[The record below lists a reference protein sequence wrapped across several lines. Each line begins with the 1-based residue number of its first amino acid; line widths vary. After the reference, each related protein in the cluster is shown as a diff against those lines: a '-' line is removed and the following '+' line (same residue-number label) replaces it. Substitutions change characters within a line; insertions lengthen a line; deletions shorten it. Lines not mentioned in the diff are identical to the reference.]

1 MKNIDEI
8 LRYFPN
14 KIYQIFFNLFQ
25 ENSKIAEELQEI
37 RMRAERPIILK
48 LRERDLILQYNITQ
62 AEILQIVERLCEN
75 SIYAYKNQICEG
87 FITVK
92 GGHRIGLTG
101 SCVIENGKIINVKHI
116 SSLNFRIARE
126 VLNCSTRVLREVI
139 DIENKSIYNTILVAP
154 PGKGKT
160 TMLRDIIRRLSN
172 GIDEINFKGKTCGVV
187 DERGEIAAMYKG
199 IPQNDVGIRTD
210 IIENVEKNQGIH
222 MLIRTMAP
230 EIIACDEIGSKEDV
244 EAIHYALYSGVK
256 GIFTMHG
263 KNIEDIKNN
272 KQIYELIEN
281 REIQKVVFLQHYYLY
296 NLILCLHYQYVL
308 LISGLQSL
316 SFY

>member
-154 PGKGKT
+154 PGRGKT

-230 EIIACDEIGSKEDV
+230 EIIACDEIGSKDDV

-281 REIQKVVFLQHYYLY
+281 REIQKVVFL
-296 NLILCLHYQYVL
+296 
-308 LISGLQSL
+308 
-316 SFY
+316 

>member
-1 MKNIDEI
+1 MDEI

-14 KIYQIFFNLFQ
+14 KIYQIFSNLLQ
-25 ENSKIAEELQEI
+25 ENHQIANELQEI
-37 RMRAERPIILK
+37 RIRVDKPIILK
-48 LRERDLILQYNITQ
+48 LREKDLILQYNILQ

-87 FITVK
+87 FITIK
-92 GGHRIGLTG
+92 GGHRVGLTG
-101 SCVIENGKIINVKHI
+101 SCVIENGKITNIKYI
-116 SSLNFRIARE
+116 SSLNIRIARE
-126 VLNCSTRVLREVI
+126 VKNCSTRILREII
-139 DIENKSIYNTILVAP
+139 DIENKTIYNSIIVAP
-154 PGKGKT
+154 PGRGKT
-160 TMLRDIIRRLSN
+160 TILRDIIRRLSD
-172 GIDEINFKGKTCGVV
+172 GIEEINFRGKTCGVV

-199 IPQNDVGIRTD
+199 APQNDVGIRTD
-210 IIENVEKNQGIH
+210 IIENVNKNKGIH

-263 KNIEDIKNN
+263 KNVEDIKNN

-281 REIQKVVFLQHYYLY
+281 REIQKIIFL
-296 NLILCLHYQYVL
+296 
-308 LISGLQSL
+308 
-316 SFY
+316 

>member
-1 MKNIDEI
+1 MDEI

-14 KIYQIFFNLFQ
+14 KIYQIFSNLFQ
-25 ENSKIAEELQEI
+25 ENPQIANELQEI
-37 RMRAERPIILK
+37 RIRVDKPIILK
-48 LRERDLILQYNITQ
+48 LREKDLILQYNILQ

-87 FITVK
+87 FITIK
-92 GGHRIGLTG
+92 GGHRVGLTG
-101 SCVIENGKIINVKHI
+101 SCVIENGKITNIKYI
-116 SSLNFRIARE
+116 SSLNIRIARE
-126 VLNCSTRVLREVI
+126 VKNCSTRILREII
-139 DIENKSIYNTILVAP
+139 DIENKTIYNSIIVAP
-154 PGKGKT
+154 PGRGKT
-160 TMLRDIIRRLSN
+160 TILRDIIRRLSD
-172 GIDEINFKGKTCGVV
+172 GIEEINFRGKTCGVV

-199 IPQNDVGIRTD
+199 APQNDVGIRTD
-210 IIENVEKNQGIH
+210 IIENVSKNKGIH

-263 KNIEDIKNN
+263 KNVEDIKNN

-281 REIQKVVFLQHYYLY
+281 REIQKIIFL
-296 NLILCLHYQYVL
+296 
-308 LISGLQSL
+308 
-316 SFY
+316 

>member
-154 PGKGKT
+154 PGRGKT

-210 IIENVEKNQGIH
+210 IIENVSKNQGIH
-222 MLIRTMAP
+222 MLVRTMAP
-230 EIIACDEIGSKEDV
+230 EIIACDEIGSEEDV
-244 EAIHYALYSGVK
+244 EAIHYALFSGVK

-281 REIQKVVFLQHYYLY
+281 REIQKVVFL
-296 NLILCLHYQYVL
+296 
-308 LISGLQSL
+308 
-316 SFY
+316 

>member
-92 GGHRIGLTG
+92 GGHRVGLTG

-154 PGKGKT
+154 PGRGKT

-281 REIQKVVFLQHYYLY
+281 REIQKVVFL
-296 NLILCLHYQYVL
+296 
-308 LISGLQSL
+308 
-316 SFY
+316 

>member
-1 MKNIDEI
+1 MKDINEI

-14 KIYQIFFNLFQ
+14 NIYQIFSNLFK
-25 ENSKIAEELQEI
+25 ENSKIINEIQEI
-37 RMRAERPIILK
+37 RMRTNRPILLK
-48 LRERDLILQYNITQ
+48 LRERDLILQYNISQ
-62 AEILQIVERLCEN
+62 AEILQILERLCEN

-87 FITVK
+87 FITIK

-101 SCVIENGKIINVKHI
+101 SCVIENGKISNIKYI

-126 VLNCSTRVLREVI
+126 VLNCSTRVLREII
-139 DIENKSIYNTILVAP
+139 DIENKSIYNTIIVAP

-160 TMLRDIIRRLSN
+160 TILRDVIRRLSN
-172 GIDEINFKGKTCGVV
+172 GIEEINFRGKICGVV
-187 DERGEIAAMYKG
+187 DERGELAAMYKG

-210 IIENVEKNQGIH
+210 IIENVSKNQGIH
-222 MLIRTMAP
+222 MLVRTMAP

-272 KQIYELIEN
+272 RQIYELIEN
-281 REIQKVVFLQHYYLY
+281 REIQKVVFL
-296 NLILCLHYQYVL
+296 NAN
-308 LISGLQSL
+308 
-316 SFY
+316 

>member
-14 KIYQIFFNLFQ
+14 KIFQIFFNLFQ

-154 PGKGKT
+154 PGRGKT

-281 REIQKVVFLQHYYLY
+281 REIQKVVFL
-296 NLILCLHYQYVL
+296 
-308 LISGLQSL
+308 
-316 SFY
+316 

>member
-154 PGKGKT
+154 PGRGKT

-256 GIFTMHG
+256 GIFAMHG

-281 REIQKVVFLQHYYLY
+281 REIQKVVFL
-296 NLILCLHYQYVL
+296 
-308 LISGLQSL
+308 
-316 SFY
+316 

>member
-25 ENSKIAEELQEI
+25 ENNKIIEELQEI
-37 RMRAERPIILK
+37 RMRTDRPIILK
-48 LRERDLILQYNITQ
+48 LRERDLILQYNIPQ

-92 GGHRIGLTG
+92 GGHRVGLTG
-101 SCVIENGKIINVKHI
+101 SCVIENEKIINVKYI

-126 VLNCSTRVLREVI
+126 VLNCSTRVLREII

-160 TMLRDIIRRLSN
+160 TILRDIIRRLSN
-172 GIDEINFKGKTCGVV
+172 GLDEINFKGKTCGVV

-199 IPQNDVGIRTD
+199 VPQNDVGIRTD
-210 IIENVEKNQGIH
+210 IIENVTKNHGIH

-230 EIIACDEIGSKEDV
+230 EVIACDEIGSKEDV

-272 KQIYELIEN
+272 RQIYGLIEN
-281 REIQKVVFLQHYYLY
+281 REIQKVVFL
-296 NLILCLHYQYVL
+296 
-308 LISGLQSL
+308 
-316 SFY
+316 

>member
-87 FITVK
+87 FITAK

-154 PGKGKT
+154 PGRGKT

-230 EIIACDEIGSKEDV
+230 EIIACDEIGSKDDV

-281 REIQKVVFLQHYYLY
+281 REIQKVVFL
-296 NLILCLHYQYVL
+296 
-308 LISGLQSL
+308 
-316 SFY
+316 

>member
-1 MKNIDEI
+1 MVNIDEI

-25 ENSKIAEELQEI
+25 ENNKIIDELQEI
-37 RMRAERPIILK
+37 RMRTDRPIILR
-48 LRERDLILQYNITQ
+48 LREKDFILQYNIPQ
-62 AEILQIVERLCEN
+62 SEILQIVERLCEN

-87 FITVK
+87 FITVR
-92 GGHRIGLTG
+92 GGHRVGLTG
-101 SCVIENGKIINVKHI
+101 SCVIENGKIVNVKYI

-126 VLNCSTRVLREVI
+126 VLNCSTRVLREII

-154 PGKGKT
+154 PGRGKT
-160 TMLRDIIRRLSN
+160 TILRDVIRRLSN

-199 IPQNDVGIRTD
+199 VPQNDVGIRTD
-210 IIENVEKNQGIH
+210 IIENVTKNQGIH
-222 MLIRTMAP
+222 MLVRTMAP
-230 EIIACDEIGSKEDV
+230 EIIACDEIGSSDDV
-244 EAIHYALYSGVK
+244 DAIHYALYSGVK

-272 KQIYELIEN
+272 RQIYELIEN
-281 REIQKVVFLQHYYLY
+281 REIQKVVFL
-296 NLILCLHYQYVL
+296 
-308 LISGLQSL
+308 
-316 SFY
+316 

>member
-1 MKNIDEI
+1 MKLNMKNIDEI

-62 AEILQIVERLCEN
+62 TEILQIVERLCEN

-244 EAIHYALYSGVK
+244 EAIHYALYSGVI

-281 REIQKVVFLQHYYLY
+281 REIQKVVFL
-296 NLILCLHYQYVL
+296 
-308 LISGLQSL
+308 
-316 SFY
+316 